1 MFWSKNGKGHTIEI
15 KNVVGILDKDYEP
28 TEYQIILLTPTGK
41 ITWSYSSKPV
51 RDEDIK
57 ELKKLRDEFRNKK

>member
-1 MFWSKNGKGHTIEI
+1 MFWSNNGKGNTIEI

-28 TEYQIILLTPTGK
+28 TEYQIIILTPSGK
-41 ITWSYSSKPV
+41 ITWSYFSKSI

-57 ELKKLRDEFRNKK
+57 ELKKLREEYRNKK